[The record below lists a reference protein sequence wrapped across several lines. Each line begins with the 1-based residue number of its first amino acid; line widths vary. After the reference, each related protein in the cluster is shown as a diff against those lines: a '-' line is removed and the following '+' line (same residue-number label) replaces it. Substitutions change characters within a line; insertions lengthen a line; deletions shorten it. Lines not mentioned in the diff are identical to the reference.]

1 MHGPAST
8 EPLNLFREQRSEVA
22 RLARR
27 AASAVRRLDEPGLS
41 RDLERLADPDQDS
54 TFRVVVVGEF
64 KKGKS
69 TLVNALIGQQLLPVS
84 LRPMTAVTT
93 VVRYAPEPRALAF
106 PRGPGAPKEIPLAE
120 LAAYVGTSADGPDE
134 SARLRYVQVTAPLPS
149 LAGLELVDT
158 PGLGEQPL
166 SERDSF
172 EQTAGADAV
181 IVVLSPLSLSP
192 VTVRQLVSETALASP
207 GRTFFVFNRMDQLR
221 GEDRGTLPAQLT
233 GRLNDALEGY
243 FQAGEDRVFFVS
255 ARDAVR
261 SLAVQDSEALTASG
275 VPLLESRL
283 YAYLGNDVGRER
295 IYIAAQRLRQLC
307 DTSLDLIDRRE
318 RNYRSLDH
326 KAGASPEKLDELG
339 YRRDAISRWLFD
351 QLTLLL
357 DLIYAEATRAIKEV
371 AENIRSYAREVEIGE
386 PVMLGSS
393 NSAKAESIAR
403 KLRLLIQDRVRGQLA
418 SWQEDIFR
426 PMLDERAHQID
437 ATLQSMTREFLD
449 SADLAKPRYTS
460 GRRLTA
466 SSSLVPSL
474 ADALLQLEAELSSHY
489 EQEPGGEGS
498 SGSSSEDERPSAA
511 RATALGS
518 LAALP
523 LAGALSL
530 AAVGAAG
537 VLAARSAT
545 FQART
550 RTYLGDQAAELLHS
564 SADSVAGEFTNR
576 FRGPFSAFTYSVDGG
591 LKLVIDD
598 MRHELERRRYE
609 ASWDDLAASS
619 EMKAELEAVSHA
631 CLELISPAT

>member
-8 EPLNLFREQRSEVA
+8 KPLNPFREQRAEVA

-27 AASAVRRLDEPGLS
+27 AASAVRRLDEPRLF

-54 TFRVVVVGEF
+54 TFRVVVAGEF
-64 KKGKS
+64 KQGKS

-134 SARLRYVQVTAPLPS
+134 SARMHYVQVAAPLPS

-172 EQTAGADAV
+172 EQTADADAL
-181 IVVLSPLSLSP
+181 IVVLSPFSLSP
-192 VTVRQLVSETALASP
+192 VTVRQLVSETALTSP

-221 GEDRGTLPAQLT
+221 GEERSTLPAQLT
-233 GRLNDALEGY
+233 RRLNNALEGY
-243 FQAGEDRVFFVS
+243 YQAGDDRVFFVS

-261 SLAVQDSEALTASG
+261 SQAAQDSQALAASG

-295 IYIAAQRLRQLC
+295 IYLAARRLQQLC
-307 DTSLDLIDRRE
+307 DTYLDLIDRRGG
-318 RNYRSLDH
+318 NYRSLDRR
-326 KAGASPEKLDELG
+326 AGTYPEKLHELDHK
-339 YRRDAISRWLFD
+339 RDAISRWLSD

-357 DLIYAEATRAIKEV
+357 DLIYAEATRAIKKV
-371 AENIRSYAREVEIGE
+371 AESIPSFAREVEIGE
-386 PVMLGSS
+386 TVMLGSF
-393 NSAKAESIAR
+393 NSAKAESITR

-426 PMLDERAHQID
+426 PMLDERAGQID
-437 ATLQSMTREFLD
+437 ITLQSMTREFLD
-449 SADLAKPRYTS
+449 SADLAEPRYTS

-466 SSSLVPSL
+466 SSGLVPSL

-489 EQEPGGEGS
+489 EQEPGSEGS
-498 SGSSSEDERPSAA
+498 SGSPSEGERPSAA
-511 RATALGS
+511 RAAALGS
-518 LAALP
+518 LASLP

-530 AAVGAAG
+530 AAVGVAG
-537 VLAARSAT
+537 VLAARSET

-550 RTYLGDQAAELLHS
+550 RTFLGNQAVELLRS
-564 SADSVAGEFTNR
+564 SAESVADEFTNR
-576 FRGPFSAFTYSVDGG
+576 FRRPFGTFADSVDGQ
-591 LKLVIDD
+591 LRLVIDD
-598 MRHELERRRYE
+598 LQYELERLRYQ
-609 ASWDDLAASS
+609 ASYDDPAASS
-619 EMKAELEAVSHA
+619 EMKAELTAVSLA
-631 CLELISPAT
+631 CRELSNPAA